1 MSEKEHS
8 NLQGIQT
15 IVNNKASMNWGLSN
29 ELKEAFPDTVPIKKE
44 DIVSNYNLLVSAKEW
59 MAGF

>member
-15 IVNNKASMNWGLSN
+15 IVNNKASIHLSLSC
-29 ELKEAFPDTVPIKKE
+29 ELKKAFPYTVPVKKE
-44 DIVSNYNLLVSAKEW
+44 DIVEL
-59 MAGF
+59 